1 MCFVSQKASELIRSQ
16 NKIASNEH
24 MKENRFQVGLE
35 GKEWTI
41 FLLRKH
47 LGNEAKH
54 LELIFT
60 MMCNYRNLS

>member
-1 MCFVSQKASELIRSQ
+1 MYFVSQKASELIRSQ

-47 LGNEAKH
+47 FGNEAKH
-54 LELIFT
+54 LERVNI
-60 MMCNYRNLS
+60 YHDV